1 MLHWFIY
8 LLNQLIFFEH
18 LLCARLEMNHDEQKK
33 QVFLPFRP
41 INRCGGPLIHDFGSI
56 QKILEL
62 KNYKDIWKQSLVE
75 MTSFRALSED

>member
-1 MLHWFIY
+1 
-8 LLNQLIFFEH
+8 
-18 LLCARLEMNHDEQKK
+18 MNHDEQKK

-41 INRCGGPLIHDFGSI
+41 INRYGGPLIYDFGSI

-62 KNYKDIWKQSLVE
+62 KNYEDIWKQSLVE